1 MRTLF
6 FYVFFNAKG
15 EVIDPMN
22 KRRMRLMGKLVAQ
35 NKWLFIGA
43 ALCVLISVVIDYLT
57 PLLLAET
64 LDYYL
69 SGQPSTMPAFVNR
82 WVDSW
87 GGPSF
92 MARNLW
98 IVGLALV
105 GLNIVGG
112 AINFFKGR
120 WQSKAGENVAL
131 YLRERL
137 YEHIQH
143 LPFSYHVKAETGDM
157 VQRCTSDVDTVRRFL
172 ASQLLAVVSSVLM
185 IVVALTMLFSKNV
198 KLALISMVMVP
209 AIFCFAFLFFKWV
222 VQAFGDADV
231 SEGRLSAVLQENLT
245 GVRVVRAFG
254 QQQYEVEKFTGASA
268 DYKKKSFKVSKL
280 LAVYWAGS
288 DTMCMIQSGI
298 TLIMCVLFAAR
309 GEITVGT
316 MVVFTSYVGKLLW
329 PIRQLGRILSD
340 AGKSFVAVE
349 RIDEIL
355 RAPVEPA
362 EPDAIQPP
370 LNGDIVF
377 DHVTFGYDN
386 NRNVLQDMSFTI
398 PAGKT
403 VAILGATGSGK
414 SSIVHL
420 MQRLFEPQSGRIT
433 IGGVDIQ
440 KIDRSYLRAHVGLVL
455 QEPFLYSKT
464 LRDNVGIAVSHPSQQ
479 AIERAAVDASALSFI
494 EDSENGWDT
503 VVGERGVTLSG
514 GQKQR
519 IAIARTLMKDNDILI
534 FDDSLSAVDT
544 ETDAAIRHALKEHS
558 RDTTTIII
566 SHRVVTLSQA
576 DLILVV
582 EDGHIIQQGTHQQL
596 IHQPGLYARIFN
608 IQTALE
614 EEFARHSAQE
624 VN

>member
-1 MRTLF
+1 
-6 FYVFFNAKG
+6 
-15 EVIDPMN
+15 
-22 KRRMRLMGKLVAQ
+22 
-35 NKWLFIGA
+35 
-43 ALCVLISVVIDYLT
+43 
-57 PLLLAET
+57 
-64 LDYYL
+64 
-69 SGQPSTMPAFVNR
+69 
-82 WVDSW
+82 
-87 GGPSF
+87 
-92 MARNLW
+92 
-98 IVGLALV
+98 
-105 GLNIVGG
+105 
-112 AINFFKGR
+112 
-120 WQSKAGENVAL
+120 
-131 YLRERL
+131 
-137 YEHIQH
+137 
-143 LPFSYHVKAETGDM
+143 
-157 VQRCTSDVDTVRRFL
+157 
-172 ASQLLAVVSSVLM
+172 
-185 IVVALTMLFSKNV
+185 
-198 KLALISMVMVP
+198 
-209 AIFCFAFLFFKWV
+209 
-222 VQAFGDADV
+222 
-231 SEGRLSAVLQENLT
+231 
-245 GVRVVRAFG
+245 
-254 QQQYEVEKFTGASA
+254 
-268 DYKKKSFKVSKL
+268 
-280 LAVYWAGS
+280 
-288 DTMCMIQSGI
+288 
-298 TLIMCVLFAAR
+298 
-309 GEITVGT
+309 
-316 MVVFTSYVGKLLW
+316 
-329 PIRQLGRILSD
+329 
-340 AGKSFVAVE
+340 
-349 RIDEIL
+349 
-355 RAPVEPA
+355 VEPA

-377 DHVTFGYDN
+377 DHVTFGYDS

-494 EDSENGWDT
+494 EDSENGWNT

>member
-87 GGPSF
+87 GGPNF

-222 VQAFGDADV
+222 VKAFGDADV

-245 GVRVVRAFG
+245 GVRVCAPL
-254 QQQYEVEKFTGASA
+254 ASSNM
-268 DYKKKSFKVSKL
+268 KWKNS
-280 LAVYWAGS
+280 LA
-288 DTMCMIQSGI
+288 Q
-298 TLIMCVLFAAR
+298 
-309 GEITVGT
+309 
-316 MVVFTSYVGKLLW
+316 
-329 PIRQLGRILSD
+329 
-340 AGKSFVAVE
+340 
-349 RIDEIL
+349 
-355 RAPVEPA
+355 
-362 EPDAIQPP
+362 
-370 LNGDIVF
+370 
-377 DHVTFGYDN
+377 
-386 NRNVLQDMSFTI
+386 
-398 PAGKT
+398 
-403 VAILGATGSGK
+403 
-414 SSIVHL
+414 
-420 MQRLFEPQSGRIT
+420 
-433 IGGVDIQ
+433 
-440 KIDRSYLRAHVGLVL
+440 
-455 QEPFLYSKT
+455 
-464 LRDNVGIAVSHPSQQ
+464 
-479 AIERAAVDASALSFI
+479 
-494 EDSENGWDT
+494 
-503 VVGERGVTLSG
+503 
-514 GQKQR
+514 
-519 IAIARTLMKDNDILI
+519 
-534 FDDSLSAVDT
+534 
-544 ETDAAIRHALKEHS
+544 
-558 RDTTTIII
+558 
-566 SHRVVTLSQA
+566 
-576 DLILVV
+576 
-582 EDGHIIQQGTHQQL
+582 
-596 IHQPGLYARIFN
+596 ARIIKRN
-608 IQTALE
+608 PS
-614 EEFARHSAQE
+614 R
-624 VN
+624 

>member
-1 MRTLF
+1 
-6 FYVFFNAKG
+6 
-15 EVIDPMN
+15 MN

-87 GGPSF
+87 GGPGF

-222 VQAFGDADV
+222 VKAFGDADV

-254 QQQYEVEKFTGASA
+254 REKYEVEKF
-268 DYKKKSFKVSKL
+268 DKVNDNFRNLAAHQANL
-280 LAVYWAGS
+280 LAYYWSIS
-288 DTMCMIQSGI
+288 DLLTMMQTAIS
-298 TLIMCVLFAAR
+298 LIYGVILAAR
-309 GEITVGT
+309 GEISVGDLL
-316 MVVFTSYVGKLLW
+316 VFTSYVGQLLW
-329 PIRQLGRILSD
+329 PVRQLGRILSD
-340 AGKSFVAVE
+340 MGKSFVALD

-355 RAPVEPA
+355 CQKSEANSPA
-362 EPDAIQPP
+362 MLHPSLA
-370 LNGDIVF
+370 GDIVF
-377 DHVTFGYDN
+377 DHVDFGYERDKP
-386 NRNVLQDMSFTI
+386 VLQDISLTV
-398 PAGKT
+398 PHGST

-414 SSIVHL
+414 STLVQL
-420 MQRLFEPQSGRIT
+420 MQRLYDCTGGRIT
-433 IGGVDIQ
+433 IGGVDIRDMD
-440 KIDRSYLRAHVGLVL
+440 KNWLRSRVGLIL
-455 QEPFLYSKT
+455 QEPFLYSRT
-464 LRDNVGIAVSHPSQQ
+464 IESNLGIAKPDVTF
-479 AIERAAVDASALSFI
+479 EEVRDAARTACADDFI
-494 EDSENGWDT
+494 TEFENGYAT
-503 VVGERGVTLSG
+503 LVGERGVTLSG

-519 IAIARTLMKDNDILI
+519 IAIARTLCKENDILI

-544 ETDAAIRHALKEHS
+544 ETDAAIREALNA
-558 RDTTTIII
+558 RQADITTFII
-566 SHRVVTLSQA
+566 SHRITTLSQA
-576 DLILVV
+576 DMIVV
-582 EDGHIIQQGTHQQL
+582 LDHGRIIQRGTHDEL
-596 IHQPGLYARIFN
+596 IHQEGLYKRIN
-608 IQTALE
+608 AIQNSLE
-614 EEFARHSAQE
+614 DELEAIS
-624 VN
+624 